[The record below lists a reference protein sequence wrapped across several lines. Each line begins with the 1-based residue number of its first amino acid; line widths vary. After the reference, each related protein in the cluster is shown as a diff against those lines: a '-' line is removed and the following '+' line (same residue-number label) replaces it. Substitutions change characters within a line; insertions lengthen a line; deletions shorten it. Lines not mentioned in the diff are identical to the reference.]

1 MRKFLSFF
9 LPLFLPLVNRDSHTR
24 ATRCFLREAQT
35 AARKGDLE
43 YFQTLLDV
51 VDDPIS
57 FLNHQEQSTEQT
69 PLLAAALA
77 GQTEIVNQL
86 LEIGVD
92 VTIPEKDGYTV
103 MHAAAISRERK
114 L

>member
-1 MRKFLSFF
+1 MSHYLSLSLYTIRTRKFLSFF
-9 LPLFLPLVNRDSHTR
+9 FLFFFLSTIVTVTR
-24 ATRCFLREAQT
+24 AQQDVFSGEAQT

-57 FLNHQEQSTEQT
+57 SLNHQEQSTEQT

-86 LEIGVD
+86 LEIEW
-92 VTIPEKDGYTV
+92 T
-103 MHAAAISRERK
+103 
-114 L
+114 